1 MGAKIKDFLRKH
13 YGGYEIPQKFI
24 FTAED
29 FTLEN
34 GMLTQTMKVKRKQVF
49 QHYKSSIEKLYK

>member
-1 MGAKIKDFLRKH
+1 LKKSS
-13 YGGYEIPQKFI
+13 GGYEIPQKFI

-34 GMLTQTMKVKRKQVF
+34 GIAHPDHEIKA
-49 QHYKSSIEKLYK
+49 